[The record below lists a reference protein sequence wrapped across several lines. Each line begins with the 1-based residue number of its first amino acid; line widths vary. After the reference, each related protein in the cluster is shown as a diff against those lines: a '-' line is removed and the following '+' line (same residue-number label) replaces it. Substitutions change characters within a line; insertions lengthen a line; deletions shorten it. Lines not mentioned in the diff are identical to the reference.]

1 MDRNKNMGKKKKHLI
16 LMVKKFWKMKKRI
29 MWKVGKKRQQTIKL
43 KSIQMNKPI
52 NQVTNS
58 ASLSLIQKNFSP
70 LNSIPNQ
77 NNIINSIVSTPL
89 SPVSTRNQTRNPKK
103 GPKFKRNQK
112 KVIIWNRIVKSNK
125 SKWIIITTIFN
136 RL

>member
-1 MDRNKNMGKKKKHLI
+1 
-16 LMVKKFWKMKKRI
+16 MKRTI

-58 ASLSLIQKNFSP
+58 ASLSPIQKNFSP

-77 NNIINSIVSTPL
+77 NNRINSKVSTPL
-89 SPVSTRNQTRNPKK
+89 SPVSTRNQINNPKK

-112 KVIIWNRIVKSNK
+112 QVII
-125 SKWIIITTIFN
+125 
-136 RL
+136 